1 MESINIL
8 RNQHWFDFFVC
19 ETELLELSD
28 GLMNDIWFA
37 LTYVLDEIIMPI
49 PYFFWLL
56 LEIAFC

>member
-1 MESINIL
+1 MESINVL
-8 RNQHWFDFFVC
+8 RNQHWFDFIVC